1 VFLSELQHMNIAFIT
16 PEFVTEPSYSGGLA
30 NYLGRVTV
38 ALAEQGHSVHVF
50 TRSTQNEQ
58 IEFQGVTV
66 HRVVPLWDRRMILD
80 HVDPLVPKVFYNP
93 YQDLKAAWCLRQRW
107 QKVHQDVS
115 FDIVQ
120 VANVMAVGLFFRG
133 QKCPPVV
140 TRMSSYRPF
149 WDTAA
154 GIEVTSGVKLR
165 WFMERLAV
173 TGTQHLYAPT
183 YFVAGQVQKGYDIPH
198 VDVIETPFFVEE
210 AHGDTSIFDEHAQG
224 KPYLLFFGRMTQMKG
239 VHILAQALPDLL
251 AKFED
256 MHVFFIGG
264 HGPSPDHRPMPDYIQ
279 DQIRGYEDRVT
290 VLASMRH
297 DKLYPFIK
305 NAKAIVL
312 PSLIDNLPN
321 TCLEAMGL
329 GKVVVATSGSC
340 FEQVIEPG
348 VSGILVTPNDVAAL
362 AEGIAKAWTMPEHEL
377 SAMEKQAQQ
386 SIGKL
391 HPNQAIP
398 QLLQYYQSVIKAN

>member
-1 VFLSELQHMNIAFIT
+1 MRIAFIT

-38 ALAEQGHSVHVF
+38 ALAEQGHEVHVF
-50 TRSTQNEQ
+50 TRSLENEQ

-80 HVDPLVPKVFYNP
+80 HIDPLIPKTFYNP
-93 YQDLKAAWCLRQRW
+93 YQDFKAAWCLWRRW
-107 QKVHQDVS
+107 QRIRQTVQ

-120 VANVMAVGLFFRG
+120 VANVMAVGLFFRWER
-133 QKCPPVV
+133 KTPIV

-154 GIEVTSGVKLR
+154 GIRQTVGVKLR

-173 TGTQHLYAPT
+173 TGTRYLYAPT
-183 YFVAGQVQKGYDIPH
+183 YFVAGQVQKGYGIPH
-198 VDVIETPFFVEE
+198 VEVMETPFFLEE
-210 AHGDTSIFDEHAQG
+210 PTADTSIFEQYEG

-239 VHILAQALPDLL
+239 VHVLAEALPELL
-251 AKFED
+251 KQFQE
-256 MHVFFIGG
+256 MQVFFVGG
-264 HGPSPDHRPMPDYIQ
+264 NGPAPDGRPMADYI
-279 DQIRGYEDRVT
+279 RDRLQEFGDRIT
-290 VLASMRH
+290 ILSSMRH

-305 NAKAIVL
+305 NAKVVAL

-321 TCLEAMGL
+321 TCLEAMGI
-329 GKVVVATSGSC
+329 GKIVVATTGSC
-340 FEQVIEPG
+340 FEQVIENG
-348 VSGILVTPNDVAAL
+348 VSGILVRPGDAAAL
-362 AEGIAKAWTMPEHEL
+362 AEGIRRAWQLEEPIYIEMQN
-377 SAMEKQAQQ
+377 QAQK

-391 HPNQAIP
+391 HPSQSIP
-398 QLLQYYQSVIKAN
+398 RLIEYYQSIVASVGEK